1 MRATRGGAGLAPVVE
16 VGSNAQLNEQN
27 LFRNQVSGAW
37 RMTVRVKRAD
47 PSKPIE
53 LRAYV
58 KQASQ
63 GAITETWSY
72 IVPPDTDKP

>member
-1 MRATRGGAGLAPVVE
+1 
-16 VGSNAQLNEQN
+16 
-27 LFRNQVSGAW
+27 
-37 RMTVRVKRAD
+37 VKRAD
-47 PSKPIE
+47 AAKAVE

-72 IVPPDTDKP
+72 VVPPESDKP